1 MRINAE
7 YTYRV
12 GKFLEKLESNF
23 KIFPIKN
30 KGFSVVFED
39 GKLYVLFYDIEKS
52 FPMFK
57 IFCFMHKLPL
67 SYLKISDSTLDD
79 RVLRKV
85 GFRKSLD
92 KYWYYDRR

>member
-7 YTYRV
+7 YTYKV
-12 GKFLEKLESNF
+12 SKFLAKMESNF
-23 KIFPIKN
+23 KIFPIKC

-39 GKLYVLFYDIEKS
+39 GKIWVLFYDIEKS
-52 FPMFK
+52 FKLFK
-57 IFCFMHKLPL
+57 MFCFMHNL
-67 SYLKISDSTLDD
+67 SLTYLKISDSTLDD
-79 RVLRKV
+79 RVLQKV